1 MRKYRKR
8 GVILPRFFVNG
19 SAVSDGYVKIS
30 GDDAFHIARSLRM
43 RTGETVTVC
52 DDGMKEYS
60 CRLEKIT
67 DDEVVALILAEGQSM
82 SEPPY
87 EAVLYQAL
95 CKGDKFDT
103 VVQKAVE
110 TGAKR
115 IVPVLT
121 ARCTVRPDKKSLDA
135 KQARWSRIAAEA
147 SKQSGRGIVVT
158 VSPCMTFREAVS
170 EAAKADVPL
179 FCYEDERTVTLPS
192 LLDGKPGAKTVSV
205 FVGPEGGFDSAEAE
219 AAERAGLRSC
229 SLGRRILRTET
240 ASSFV
245 LACLSYKYELQLP

>member
-1 MRKYRKR
+1 M
-8 GVILPRFFVNG
+8 PRFFVNKD
-19 SAVSDGYVKIS
+19 ALSDGIIRIT

-52 DDGMKEYS
+52 DDGQNEYT
-60 CRLEKIT
+60 CRLDKIT
-67 DDEVVALILAEGQSM
+67 DGEVIASVMSESRSL

-110 TGAKR
+110 MGASR

-121 ARCTVRPDKKSLDA
+121 ARCTVRPDKKSLDS
-135 KQARWSRIAAEA
+135 KQTRWSRIAAEA
-147 SKQSGRGIVVT
+147 SKQSGRGAVIA
-158 VSPCMTFREAVS
+158 VSPCMTYDEAVA
-170 EAAKADVPL
+170 EAAKADIPL
-179 FCYEDERTVTLPS
+179 FCYEDEKTRTLAAV
-192 LLDGKPGAKTVSV
+192 LDARPDAKTVSLL
-205 FVGPEGGFDSAEAE
+205 VGPEGGFEKSEAE
-219 AAERAGLRSC
+219 AAEKAGLIPC

-245 LACLSYKYELQLP
+245 LACLSYKYELLLPEGKE